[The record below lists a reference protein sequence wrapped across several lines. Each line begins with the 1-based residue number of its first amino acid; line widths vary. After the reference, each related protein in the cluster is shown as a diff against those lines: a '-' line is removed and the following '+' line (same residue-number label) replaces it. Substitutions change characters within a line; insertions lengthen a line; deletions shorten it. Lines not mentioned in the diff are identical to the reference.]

1 LTLVS
6 VLSPCYNSA
15 STLNRFLD
23 RVTKALALIDLDHE
37 VVLVDD
43 GSSDATWNLI
53 KERAASDSR
62 IRGIRLTRNFGQHPA
77 ILAGLRAARGNVVVL
92 IDSDLDDDPLHIPLL
107 LEPLLDGTADI
118 ALTTTTRLRKT
129 RSTSRILHR
138 LAQQSTGS
146 PLVEDIGTFRAMTSP
161 VVTALVQ
168 YQDHSSVYGPLS
180 TQIGFRQITIE
191 IPDSESPNSPSTY
204 TLKKRVRL
212 AWPMLLN
219 EIGMPVKV
227 TVFVAVVMFGLAS
240 TLGATAMWRFV
251 SGGGDPTST
260 TSLVFLV
267 LLLNQVLLG
276 LGITMVAFY
285 ARGILREVLGR
296 PRYHIWEEV

>member
-1 LTLVS
+1 LALVS
-6 VLSPCYNSA
+6 VLSPCYNSV

-23 RVTKALALIDLDHE
+23 QVTKALALVGVDHE

-43 GSSDATWNLI
+43 GSFDGTWNLI

-62 IRGIRLTRNFGQHPA
+62 IKGIRLTRNFGQHPA
-77 ILAGLRAARGNVVVL
+77 ILAGLRAVRGNVVVL

-129 RSTSRILHR
+129 RSTSRLLHR
-138 LAQQSTGS
+138 LAQKSTGS
-146 PLVEDIGTFRAMTSP
+146 PLVEDIGTFRAMTLP

-180 TQIGFRQITIE
+180 TQIGFRQVTIE
-191 IPDSESPNSPSTY
+191 MPDSESPKAPSTY

-219 EIGMPVKV
+219 EIGLPVRV
-227 TVFVAVVMFGLAS
+227 TVIVSVVMFGLAS

-251 SGGGDPTST
+251 SDGGDPAST

-285 ARGILREVLGR
+285 ARSILREVLGR